1 MWRFDEEAIKAATRE
16 EVIEGVNQ
24 LERRQESPKLQL
36 NSTSGN
42 IVLIKLI
49 LSPWFGFSRNF
60 SSMLGG
66 LTRNSSGHI
75 IAATSALMVWVL
87 EVSSLNS
94 GQIFQVSNPPVS
106 GGPLL
111 PEQET
116 CSAHH
121 RAGPCRPRQ
130 PCLGRQPC
138 GHGPQP
144 LHLGDKV
151 NLHLETLH
159 LDHVNHST
167 GLWLLRAS
175 LKLKLKQPFL
185 EILKIN

>member
-87 EVSSLNS
+87 EVSSLDS
-94 GQIFQVSNPPVS
+94 GQIFQVSNLPVS

-130 PCLGRQPC
+130 PCLGRQPR
-138 GHGPQP
+138 GHRPQP

-167 GLWLLRAS
+167 GPRLMGTS
-175 LKLKLKQPFL
+175 LKSKLKYPFL
-185 EILKIN
+185 EMLKIN

>member
-87 EVSSLNS
+87 EVSSTIS
-94 GQIFQVSNPPVS
+94 QVST
-106 GGPLL
+106 LL
-111 PEQET
+111 
-116 CSAHH
+116 A
-121 RAGPCRPRQ
+121 
-130 PCLGRQPC
+130 
-138 GHGPQP
+138 
-144 LHLGDKV
+144 
-151 NLHLETLH
+151 
-159 LDHVNHST
+159 
-167 GLWLLRAS
+167 
-175 LKLKLKQPFL
+175 
-185 EILKIN
+185 